1 MHTIFVFPK
10 SNQKKIA
17 CFITKSFVAYRA
29 DVNATHLSFMQ
40 CIKLEINFSALESMR
55 NILHV
60 EHFEVEK

>member
-1 MHTIFVFPK
+1 M
-10 SNQKKIA
+10 
-17 CFITKSFVAYRA
+17 KSFVAYRA